1 MRLLHSKHTLWF
13 AIPISHAC
21 HMAPFRL
28 ISCNISHGS
37 KEEKIYYTLFRIKR
51 LMAWWRK
58 RWCRIAVVVVGAGAV
73 VVVRFCRKVRYTH
86 TRNCIFFFV
95 DFCWWWQWQLHFHF
109 FFMKEHAKTLCISTM
124 LSCWNIQNINS
135 LHFVCYWR
143 VECCWDFDM
152 RQSSILLLS
161 QRHWPWWQWI
171 CVLYAAPATFIY
183 FFYFGIYN
191 FAVSSCC
198 SWSRSRY
205 STVPMSHS
213 KAQSRLVWECVIRSF
228 MREEWIL
235 LEK

>member
-1 MRLLHSKHTLWF
+1 MVEKAVVSYCRRRRRCWCCGGGEILSESEIHTHTKLHFLLCRLLL
-13 AIPISHAC
+13 
-21 HMAPFRL
+21 
-28 ISCNISHGS
+28 
-37 KEEKIYYTLFRIKR
+37 
-51 LMAWWRK
+51 
-58 RWCRIAVVVVGAGAV
+58 VVTMTTS
-73 VVVRFCRKVRYTH
+73 FS
-86 TRNCIFFFV
+86 F
-95 DFCWWWQWQLHFHF
+95 L